1 MCELCTLD
9 YCPGFC
15 LSGNKEDS
23 FIEVVKHTREMKTNN
38 MKHLYKRDWFFIF
51 TDAFFFILEQ
61 PSSIASESKLM
72 LLCVLSYFFPS
83 GVTLVPS
90 PVSGDTD
97 ILPPC
102 WQSLSSGK
110 SSCVACSLYWPSA
123 ASPLSLTTNGNH
135 QERLR
140 AHQDLLKTPCVA
152 NSTARTKGRQKSVS
166 EVSVR
171 HESADV
177 AC

>member
-1 MCELCTLD
+1 MCELYTLD
-9 YCPGFC
+9 YCPAFC
-15 LSGNKEDS
+15 LSGNREDN
-23 FIEVVKHTREMKTNN
+23 FIEVVKHTCEMKTNQ
-38 MKHLYKRDWFFIF
+38 YEAFIQERLILHF
-51 TDAFFFILEQ
+51 HRCIRSLFFILEQ
-61 PSSIASESKLM
+61 SSSIASKSKLI

-83 GVTLVPS
+83 CITLIPS

-140 AHQDLLKTPCVA
+140 THQD
-152 NSTARTKGRQKSVS
+152 
-166 EVSVR
+166 
-171 HESADV
+171 H
-177 AC
+177 